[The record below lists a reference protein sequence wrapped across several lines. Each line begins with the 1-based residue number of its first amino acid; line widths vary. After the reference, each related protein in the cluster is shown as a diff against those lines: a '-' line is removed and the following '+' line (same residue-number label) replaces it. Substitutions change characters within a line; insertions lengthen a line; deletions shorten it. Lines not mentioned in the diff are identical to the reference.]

1 MKHLKKFN
9 ESTLDKEEIQD
20 FCETHLAYL
29 IDEGLEVECYQF
41 NESNKE
47 VAYIT
52 LGYKLE
58 YKLEDDSHNLRV
70 LYLHSQS
77 STNSTYEY
85 NFPSWNEIKDNIIPF
100 FTHLSNKYDL
110 LKKGGKEV
118 WISYVTTTDNTQVPQ
133 RVYYTQDHFKFS
145 LKDIIND
152 NEVLGKLNG
161 RYRILNIRCNVME
174 KNLVN
179 NETFKKVYNRIK

>member
-9 ESTLDKEEIQD
+9 ESTSGLDKEEIQD

-58 YKLEDDSHNLRV
+58 NNSHNL
-70 LYLHSQS
+70 SP
-77 STNSTYEY
+77 YEY
-85 NFPSWNEIKDNIIPF
+85 NFPSWNDIKDNIIPF
-100 FTHLSNKYDL
+100 FKHLSNKYDL

-152 NEVLGKLNG
+152 KTEVLGKLNG

-174 KNLVN
+174 KT
-179 NETFKKVYNRIK
+179 ESY

>member
-1 MKHLKKFN
+1 MKHLKRFN
-9 ESTLDKEEIQD
+9 ESTSRLNKEEIQD

-29 IDEGLEVECYQF
+29 IDDGLEVECYQF

-58 YKLEDDSHNLRV
+58 DDNH
-70 LYLHSQS
+70 
-77 STNSTYEY
+77 TPYEY
-85 NFPSWNEIKDNIIPF
+85 NFPSWDDIKDNIITF

-118 WISYVTTTDNTQVPQ
+118 WISYVTTTDNSQIPQ
-133 RVYYTQDHFKFS
+133 RVYYTEDHFKFS

-152 NEVLGKLNG
+152 NTSVLGKLNG
-161 RYRILNIRCNVME
+161 RYRILNIRCNVTE
-174 KNLVN
+174 KK
-179 NETFKKVYNRIK
+179 T

>member
-9 ESTLDKEEIQD
+9 ESTLDKEEVQD

-58 YKLEDDSHNLRV
+58 NDSHNL
-70 LYLHSQS
+70 
-77 STNSTYEY
+77 STYEY
-85 NFPSWNEIKDNIIPF
+85 NFPSWDEIKDNISYF
-100 FTHLSNKYDL
+100 FIRFIKLI
-110 LKKGGKEV
+110 KK
-118 WISYVTTTDNTQVPQ
+118 
-133 RVYYTQDHFKFS
+133 
-145 LKDIIND
+145 
-152 NEVLGKLNG
+152 
-161 RYRILNIRCNVME
+161 
-174 KNLVN
+174 
-179 NETFKKVYNRIK
+179 

>member
-1 MKHLKKFN
+1 MEHLKKFN
-9 ESTLDKEEIQD
+9 ESTLNKEEVQD

-29 IDEGLEVECYQF
+29 IDEGLEVECSIGFVYQF

-58 YKLEDDSHNLRV
+58 NDSHNL
-70 LYLHSQS
+70 SP
-77 STNSTYEY
+77 YEY
-85 NFPSWNEIKDNIIPF
+85 NFPSWDDIKDNIIPF

-118 WISYVTTTDNTQVPQ
+118 WIKFVTTTDNTQVPQ
-133 RVYYTQDHFKFS
+133 RVYNTEDHFKFS
-145 LKDIIND
+145 LRDIIND
-152 NEVLGKLNG
+152 KTEVLGKLNG

-174 KNLVN
+174 K
-179 NETFKKVYNRIK
+179 ESSK

>member
-9 ESTLDKEEIQD
+9 ESTSGLDKEEIQD

-41 NESNKE
+41 NESNRE

-58 YKLEDDSHNLRV
+58 NNSHNL
-70 LYLHSQS
+70 SP
-77 STNSTYEY
+77 YEY
-85 NFPSWNEIKDNIIPF
+85 NFPSWNDIKDNIIPF
-100 FTHLSNKYDL
+100 FKHLSNKYDL

-152 NEVLGKLNG
+152 KTEVLGKLNG

-174 KNLVN
+174 KT
-179 NETFKKVYNRIK
+179 ESY

>member
-1 MKHLKKFN
+1 MKHLKRFN
-9 ESTLDKEEIQD
+9 ESTLDKEEVQD

-58 YKLEDDSHNLRV
+58 NDSHNL
-70 LYLHSQS
+70 SP
-77 STNSTYEY
+77 YEY
-85 NFPSWNEIKDNIIPF
+85 NFPSWNDIKDNIIPF

-110 LKKGGKEV
+110 LKNGKEV
-118 WISYVTTTDNTQVPQ
+118 CISYVTTYFAIDDNFQKKPQV
-133 RVYYTQDHFKFS
+133 YNSGNNFKFT

-152 NEVLGKLNG
+152 KTEVLGKLNG
-161 RYRILNIRCNVME
+161 RFRILEIRFDVIE
-174 KNLVN
+174 KLKPNTLDKIKSL
-179 NETFKKVYNRIK
+179 FK

>member
-9 ESTLDKEEIQD
+9 ESTLDKEEVQD

-58 YKLEDDSHNLRV
+58 NP
-70 LYLHSQS
+70 
-77 STNSTYEY
+77 YEY
-85 NFPSWNEIKDNIIPF
+85 NFPSWDEIKDNIIPF

-152 NEVLGKLNG
+152 KTEVLGKLNG
-161 RYRILNIRCNVME
+161 RYRILNIRCNVTE
-174 KNLVN
+174 K
-179 NETFKKVYNRIK
+179 KPSK

>member
-9 ESTLDKEEIQD
+9 ESTLDQEEIQD

-58 YKLEDDSHNLRV
+58 NDSHNL
-70 LYLHSQS
+70 SP
-77 STNSTYEY
+77 YEY
-85 NFPSWNEIKDNIIPF
+85 NFPSWDEIKDNIIPF
-100 FTHLSNKYDL
+100 FKHLSNKYDL

-152 NEVLGKLNG
+152 KTEVLGKLNG
-161 RYRILNIRCNVME
+161 RYRILNIRCNVTE
-174 KNLVN
+174 K
-179 NETFKKVYNRIK
+179 ESSK

>member
-9 ESTLDKEEIQD
+9 ESTLDKEEVQD

-58 YKLEDDSHNLRV
+58 NDSHNL
-70 LYLHSQS
+70 SP
-77 STNSTYEY
+77 YEY
-85 NFPSWNEIKDNIIPF
+85 NFPSWNDIKDNIIPF
-100 FTHLSNKYDL
+100 FKHLSNKYDL

-152 NEVLGKLNG
+152 KTEVLGKLNG

-174 KNLVN
+174 K
-179 NETFKKVYNRIK
+179 ESSK

>member
-9 ESTLDKEEIQD
+9 ESTSGIDKEEVQD

-58 YKLEDDSHNLRV
+58 NDSHNL
-70 LYLHSQS
+70 
-77 STNSTYEY
+77 STYEY
-85 NFPSWNEIKDNIIPF
+85 NFPSWDEIKDNIIPF
-100 FTHLSNKYDL
+100 FKHLSNKYDL

-118 WISYVTTTDNTQVPQ
+118 WISYVTTYFAIDDNFQKKPQ
-133 RVYYTQDHFKFS
+133 VYYTEDHFKFS

-152 NEVLGKLNG
+152 KTEVLGKLNG
-161 RYRILNIRCNVME
+161 RYRILNIRCNIME
-174 KNLVN
+174 KT
-179 NETFKKVYNRIK
+179 ESY

>member
-1 MKHLKKFN
+1 MKHLKRFN
-9 ESTLDKEEIQD
+9 ESTSGLDKEEVQD

-58 YKLEDDSHNLRV
+58 NDSHNL
-70 LYLHSQS
+70 SP
-77 STNSTYEY
+77 YEY
-85 NFPSWNEIKDNIIPF
+85 NFPSWDEIKDNIIPF
-100 FTHLSNKYDL
+100 FKHLSNKYDL

-152 NEVLGKLNG
+152 KTEVLGKLNG

-174 KNLVN
+174 KT
-179 NETFKKVYNRIK
+179 ESY

>member
-9 ESTLDKEEIQD
+9 EARKHKFDYESTLDKEEVQD

-52 LGYKLE
+52 LGYKL
-58 YKLEDDSHNLRV
+58 DP
-70 LYLHSQS
+70 
-77 STNSTYEY
+77 YEY
-85 NFPSWNEIKDNIIPF
+85 NFPSWDEIKDNIIPF

-133 RVYYTQDHFKFS
+133 RVYYTGDHFKFS

-152 NEVLGKLNG
+152 KTEVLEKLNG
-161 RYRILNIRCNVME
+161 RYRILNIRCNVTE
-174 KNLVN
+174 K
-179 NETFKKVYNRIK
+179 ESSK